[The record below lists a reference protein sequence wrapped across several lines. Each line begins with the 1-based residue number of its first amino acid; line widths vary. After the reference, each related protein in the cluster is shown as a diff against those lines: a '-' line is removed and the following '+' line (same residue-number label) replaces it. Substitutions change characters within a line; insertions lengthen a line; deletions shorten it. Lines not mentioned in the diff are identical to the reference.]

1 METKIIQVTK
11 ENIEQT
17 AKEAASVWTEGGLV
31 GFPTETVYGLG
42 GNGLNK
48 EASKKIYAAKGR
60 PSDNPLIL
68 HIADM
73 EQLYPLVKTD
83 NEKIMA
89 RAKALADAF
98 WPGPLTMILPKAD
111 EIPYE
116 TTGGLDTVAIRMP
129 SHPVARRL
137 LQVCKLPIAAPSA
150 NLSGRPSP
158 TSASHVIEDMDGR
171 IEMIIDGGDVGIGVE
186 STIIDLTG
194 ETPML
199 LRPGFVTPEMLEEV
213 LGSVETDAAVYRQ
226 VGKDVHPKAPGMKYR
241 HYAPKA
247 SMVLVEGTKEQV
259 INYINEETKK
269 KKEQGMRVGVMATDE
284 SKDSYQADVILS
296 VGSRASMDSVA
307 HNLFRALREFDEEHV
322 DFIYSES
329 FDTSGCGFAV
339 MNRLLKAAGHQVVKL

>member
-1 METKIIQVTK
+1 METKIIHITK
-11 ENIEQT
+11 ENIEAT
-17 AKEAASVWTEGGLV
+17 AKEAADVWAQGGLV
-31 GFPTETVYGLG
+31 AFPTETVYGLG

-73 EQLYPLVKTD
+73 EQFYPLIKTD
-83 NEKIMA
+83 NAKIIA
-89 RAKALADAF
+89 RAEALADVF

-111 EIPYE
+111 NIPYE

-129 SHPVARRL
+129 SHLVARAL
-137 LQVCKLPIAAPSA
+137 LQECKMPIAAPSA

-158 TSASHVIEDMDGR
+158 TSASHVIEDMNGR

-194 ETPML
+194 EVPML
-199 LRPGFVTPEMLEEV
+199 LRPGFVTPEMLQQV
-213 LGSVETDAAVYRQ
+213 LGTVETDAAVYRQ

-247 SMVLVEGTKEQV
+247 EVKIIEGDDDAAVEREIEEQLRLCKYARQKAV
-259 INYINEETKK
+259 ALNY
-269 KKEQGMRVGVMATDE
+269 GRD
-284 SKDSYQADVILS
+284 SKAAAKDFFARLRELDREDVDVIL
-296 VGSRASMDSVA
+296 V
-307 HNLFRALREFDEEHV
+307 RALPEE
-322 DFIYSES
+322 EL
-329 FDTSGCGFAV
+329 GFSV
-339 MNRLLKAAGHQVVKL
+339 MNRMLKSAGYDVIHV